1 MINISV
7 KVNSINKLNKHIQ
20 YVEKLAKMK
29 TDIRFQKEIQD
40 RVLETVNRITE
51 QRLVGGT
58 TNDDAISE
66 YKKNHKI
73 RPLIDKNNEEIG
85 FELYNDTKV
94 PANVNGVQ
102 NDISNYPEGMFS
114 VALAFEYGVGI
125 VGSNTSNP
133 NAWKYNINTYNQ
145 DKSNNYGAGYLFG
158 WYLPKDV
165 ANEYGINGEYGGY
178 QGFEIYRYTAKE
190 IETMLPKW
198 VNDYFRKYGGVS
210 Q

>member
-29 TDIRFQKEIQD
+29 TDVRFQKYIQD
-40 RVLETVNRITE
+40 RVLYTVNRITE

-58 TNDDAISE
+58 TNDAEIELYKDSNQIRETNDGFILFNDASIPANAKDPST
-66 YKKNHKI
+66 Y
-73 RPLIDKNNEEIG
+73 PNEEFPI
-85 FELYNDTKV
+85 
-94 PANVNGVQ
+94 
-102 NDISNYPEGMFS
+102 
-114 VALAFEYGVGI
+114 ALAFEYGVGI
-125 VGSNTSNP
+125 IGSNTTNP
-133 NAWKYNINTYNQ
+133 NAWQYNVKGYN
-145 DKSNNYGAGYLFG
+145 FG
-158 WYLPKDV
+158 WYYQD
-165 ANEYGINGEYGGY
+165 EDGEYKITGGY